1 MDVLEILAIVMIGII
16 IGGFG
21 YSKLVKYSNEVDEK
35 LKKEKVKSLFLN
47 IYREI
52 SNDNCKYKNRTMNTV
67 YITTEIEKKGE
78 VDLVYLMDKNDVAIL
93 KDNNVIQTSND
104 MDTKT
109 KISLI
114 NLVNEKFEKEI
125 KDTIDI
131 FGITFYKKN
140 FEKALGVEI
149 KDFND
154 LISKMAINSKMS
166 IDDVDDIK
174 KTNNS
179 KFDINEILDKI
190 NESGISSLTQDERD
204 FLKKESGKK

>member
-1 MDVLEILAIVMIGII
+1 MDVLEILAIVIIGII

-21 YSKLVKYSNEVDEK
+21 YSRLVKYSDK
-35 LKKEKVKSLFLN
+35 LDKQLKKEKIKSLFLN

-67 YITTEIEKKGE
+67 YITTEIEKEGV

-93 KDNNVIQTSND
+93 KNNEVIQTSNN
-104 MDTKT
+104 MDTKS

-114 NLVNEKFEKEI
+114 NLVNEKFEDEI
-125 KDTIDI
+125 NDTIDI
-131 FGITFYKKN
+131 FGMTFYKKN

-154 LISKMAINSKMS
+154 LISKMSMGSKMNVND
-166 IDDVDDIK
+166 IDGIK
-174 KTNNS
+174 KDNNS

-190 NESGISSLTQDERD
+190 SENGMSSLSQDEKD
-204 FLKKESGKK
+204 FLRKESGKK